1 MNKIVI
7 AGLVFVAVVVGVVYI
22 FGADIK
28 GSFVEKSVPPAAT
41 VPETSTPIKK

>member
-28 GSFVEKSVPPAAT
+28 SSFVEKSVPAAT
-41 VPETSTPIKK
+41 VHETPTPIKK